1 MTLWCWLNVQG
12 WGRPRSCS
20 VSSLARAALCELL
33 VWWVTRVTKYT
44 SLFPHVQSFTRYW
57 ACLVMEIYS
66 CHSQHATWPVSV
78 NIWSWLDYNIINSP
92 HPALTRGLGYAGW
105 PGPGQTLDCWLWCW
119 LRSSL
124 RYCPLICWY
133 TFYNSWLIVFQPPVS
148 YCQVQAVGVCVKVQS
163 NNRDLLCR
171 VGRNNNNSSLVW

>member
-66 CHSQHATWPVSV
+66 CHSQHATWLVSV
-78 NIWSWLDYNIINSP
+78 NILGWLDYKQCRLPPTS
-92 HPALTRGLGYAGW
+92 PALTMGEGILGGPDTGL
-105 PGPGQTLDCWLWCW
+105 LIVMLVE
-119 LRSSL
+119 RSSL
-124 RYCPLICWY
+124 HIVHWFADTGFTIIVSEL
-133 TFYNSWLIVFQPPVS
+133 FASYNS
-148 YCQVQAVGVCVKVQS
+148 Y
-163 NNRDLLCR
+163 
-171 VGRNNNNSSLVW
+171 